1 MVTRSNS
8 NGKRK
13 RDETLS
19 PIEAKELRDII
30 ESQKGA
36 IEDETQLSSAYK
48 RINNVHR
55 DTINIMEQN
64 NKTLSQ
70 TIENSERSMA
80 LTQEELS
87 NAMRT
92 ADLVRVE
99 LDNLRFIMATGKN
112 PSDENPVCPTSNS
125 SFMPT
130 DNVVVFQGS
139 CSCNVMMKMSSS
151 RAQIEEFYVNKKVK
165 CIKCF
170 ALCDKISFSSV
181 LEFNTVVSWSK
192 LQTLTGCGDFVS
204 VSAQNSLLENKK
216 IDDTKM
222 TQKTTTKK
230 NVDKATQT
238 NAVYV
243 S

>member
-19 PIEAKELRDII
+19 PTEAKELRDII

-112 PSDENPVCPTSNS
+112 PSNDNLVCPTSNS

-151 RAQIEEFYVNKKVK
+151 RAQIEEFYKKVK

-170 ALCDKISFSSV
+170 ALCDKISFSNV
-181 LEFNTVVSWSK
+181 VEATAIVSWSK
-192 LQTLTGCGDFVS
+192 LEKLTGCGDSAS

-222 TQKTTTKK
+222 KQKTTTKK
-230 NVDKATQT
+230 NIDTATQT
-238 NAVYV
+238 NAVYD
-243 S
+243 

>member
-8 NGKRK
+8 DGKRK
-13 RDETLS
+13 RDDNPNDLQEIPS
-19 PIEAKELRDII
+19 PMEAEELRGII
-30 ESQKGA
+30 KFQKGA
-36 IEDETQLSSAYK
+36 MEYETQLSSAYN

-80 LTQEELS
+80 LTQEELF

-99 LDNLRFIMATGKN
+99 LDTLRFIMATGKN
-112 PSDENPVCPTSNS
+112 PSGENLVCPTSNS
-125 SFMPT
+125 AFMPT
-130 DNVVVFQGS
+130 DNVIVFQGS

-151 RAQIEEFYVNKKVK
+151 RAQIEEFSVKKQIK

-170 ALCDKISFSSV
+170 AVCDKISFSNV
-181 LEFNTVVSWSK
+181 VEVNAAVSWSK
-192 LQTLTGCGDFVS
+192 LEKLTGCGNSAS
-204 VSAQNSLLENKK
+204 VSERNSLIEKK
-216 IDDTKM
+216 KLDDTKM
-222 TQKTTTKK
+222 KQKKIIKK
-230 NVDKATQT
+230 KIVKAPK
-238 NAVYV
+238 
-243 S
+243 